1 MSGHSKWHTIKHKK
15 GAADAKRGKIFTRLI
30 KELTVAARNGGGDIE
45 SNPRLR
51 TIVAEAKSVNMP
63 ADNIKRAIQRGTGEL
78 PGVSYDEV
86 TYEAYGPGGVAII
99 IEALTDNKNRTVGE
113 MRHALSKHGG
123 NLGETNSV
131 AWMFEKKGY
140 IVVEKGQAA
149 GDREEQLLTAVI
161 DAGADDM
168 RDDEDNWEIVSAPD
182 KFQGVL
188 DAVKGLGIEPGAA
201 EIAMLPQNYIKLEG
215 KAAQQMVK
223 LIELLEEHEDT
234 KKVWSNAD
242 IEEKEIE
249 ASLA

>member
-15 GAADAKRGKIFTRLI
+15 GAADAKRGKIFTRII
-30 KELTVAARNGGGDIE
+30 KELTVAARNGGGDAD

-51 TIVAEAKSVNMP
+51 TAVAAAKAENMP

-78 PGVSYDEV
+78 PGVSYDEI
-86 TYEAYGPGGVAII
+86 TYEAYGPGGVAIM
-99 IEALTDNKNRTVGE
+99 IEVLTDNKNRTVGE
-113 MRHALSKHGG
+113 MRHTLSKNGG
-123 NLGETNSV
+123 NLGESNSV

-140 IVVEKGQAA
+140 LVVDKSKVDEEK
-149 GDREEQLLTAVI
+149 LLSVAI
-161 DAGADDM
+161 DAGADDV
-168 RDDEDNWEIVSAPD
+168 RDDEDNWEVVTAPD
-182 KFQGVL
+182 AFQAVL
-188 DAVKGLGIEPGAA
+188 EAIKAMGIEPGAA
-201 EIAMLPQNYIKLEG
+201 EIALLPKNYVKLEG

-223 LIELLEEHEDT
+223 LMDILEEHEDT

>member
-15 GAADAKRGKIFTRLI
+15 GAADAKRGKVFTRII
-30 KELTVAARNGGGDIE
+30 KELTVAARSGGGDID

-78 PGVSYDEV
+78 PGVSYEEIN
-86 TYEAYGPGGVAII
+86 YEGYGPGGAAII
-99 IEALTDNKNRTVGE
+99 VETLTDNKNRTVGE
-113 MRHALSKHGG
+113 IRHVLSKNGG
-123 NLGETNSV
+123 NLAAENSV
-131 AWMFEKKGY
+131 AWMFDKKGY
-140 IVVEKGQAA
+140 IVVEKTKAEEEALMAA
-149 GDREEQLLTAVI
+149 VL

-168 RDDEDNWEIVSAPD
+168 RDDGDSWEIMSAPD
-182 KFQGVL
+182 TFQRVL
-188 DAVKGLGIEPGAA
+188 EAVKGLGIEPGAA
-201 EIAMLPQNYIKLEG
+201 EVAFLPQNYVKLEG
-215 KAAQQMVK
+215 KQAQQMVK
-223 LIELLEEHEDT
+223 LMEALEEHEDT